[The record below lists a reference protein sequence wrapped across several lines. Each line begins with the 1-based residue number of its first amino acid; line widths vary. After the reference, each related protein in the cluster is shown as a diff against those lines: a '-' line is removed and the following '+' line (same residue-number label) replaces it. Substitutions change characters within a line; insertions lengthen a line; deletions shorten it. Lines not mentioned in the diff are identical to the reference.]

1 MMMSLTSITSF
12 MVGIHLERLYLS
24 SWEWSRRLGLRE
36 KKLGWKEKYINENLK
51 KWINQNTETF
61 SFSQPTVMMMG
72 TPSSFQFWIY
82 SGSPSIFTCSIS
94 LFKFSSVVPVY
105 KHQTTKKQKR
115 QMDKLAPLPFSQ
127 KKFILSLSALISL
140 K

>member
-12 MVGIHLERLYLS
+12 IVGIHLERLYLS
-24 SWEWSRRLGLRE
+24 SWERSRRVGLRE
-36 KKLGWKEKYINENLK
+36 KKLGWKEKYVNENFK
-51 KWINQNTETF
+51 KWINQNTETTF
-61 SFSQPTVMMMG
+61 SFSQPTVVRMD

-82 SGSPSIFTCSIS
+82 SGSSSIFTCSIS

-115 QMDKLAPLPFSQ
+115 QMDKLAPLPFSH
-127 KKFILSLSALISL
+127 KKSLF
-140 K
+140 